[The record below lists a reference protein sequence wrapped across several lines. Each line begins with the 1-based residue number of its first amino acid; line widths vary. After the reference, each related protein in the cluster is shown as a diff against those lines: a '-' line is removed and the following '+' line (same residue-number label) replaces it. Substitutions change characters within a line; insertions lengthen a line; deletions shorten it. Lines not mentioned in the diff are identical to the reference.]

1 MTAYKAAK
9 KPKSRKRAQGS
20 SFYGD
25 HAALAAIVGC
35 MPQRADSFDVGGL
48 ALSSGEARQ
57 LVLAVPVDQLSFGEE
72 AYSAGGGADA
82 RLDVSRTTSGY
93 ALRLRFEVR
102 LSGPCMRCLEDAGAA
117 VVVDAREVDQPGD
130 AEELRSPY
138 VEEGVVDL
146 RGWARDALALA
157 LPAQILCRDEC
168 LGLCALCGQKL
179 NDDPEHAHERE
190 PDPRWA
196 KLSELKL
203 TD

>member
-1 MTAYKAAK
+1 MA
-9 KPKSRKRAQGS
+9 
-20 SFYGD
+20 
-25 HAALAAIVGC
+25 
-35 MPQRADSFDVGGL
+35 QRADSFDLGGL
-48 ALSSGEARQ
+48 GLSSGEARQ
-57 LVLAVPVDQLSFGEE
+57 LVLDVPVDELSFGGQTY
-72 AYSAGGGADA
+72 AAGGGADA

-93 ALRLRFEVR
+93 ALRLRFQVR
-102 LSGPCMRCLEDAGAA
+102 LSGPCMRCLEDAGAG

-138 VEEGVVDL
+138 VEGAVVDL

-157 LPAQILCRDEC
+157 LPTQIFCRDEC
-168 LGLCALCGQKL
+168 LGLCALCGANL
-179 NDDPEHAHERE
+179 NREPQHAHERE